1 MPSLPAAGAMRL
13 NKEAGFANSNQRPA
27 YLESVARLKKSASEI
42 ENLAPSK
49 RAQAPLLEQPA

>member
-1 MPSLPAAGAMRL
+1 LPVAGAMRIS
-13 NKEAGFANSNQRPA
+13 KEASFANSNQRPA
-27 YLESVARLKKSASEI
+27 YLESVARLKKSACEI